1 MIPADKIAESD
12 AETSKD
18 HPDMIDNFED
28 APSSPSEQITEP
40 TKVEKEPKVCTYKD
54 EREP

>member
-1 MIPADKIAESD
+1 
-12 AETSKD
+12 
-18 HPDMIDNFED
+18 MIDNFED
-28 APSSPSEQITEP
+28 APSEQTTKP